1 MAERSRSRDRNRGQ
15 KKEKRRMDLFGV
27 KNIEG
32 REKAYWTKIGAAFEN
47 SDGSWNLLIDYIPTD
62 PNISINMREPSEEN

>member
-1 MAERSRSRDRNRGQ
+1 
-15 KKEKRRMDLFGV
+15 MDLFGV

-62 PNISINMREPSEEN
+62 PNISINMREPNEEN